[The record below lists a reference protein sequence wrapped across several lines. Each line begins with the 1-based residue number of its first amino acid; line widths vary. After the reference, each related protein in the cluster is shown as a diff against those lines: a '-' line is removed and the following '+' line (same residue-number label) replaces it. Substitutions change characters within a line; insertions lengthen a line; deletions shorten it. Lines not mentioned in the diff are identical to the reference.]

1 MQETGRNYTKKAL
14 NILKLQCLLENIKA
28 ADPNL
33 GVGHTIT
40 EKLYKKLQDRNAE
53 GGVCYN
59 QPQYS
64 ESSHNKTYTFKE
76 VRSLERYKPM

>member
-1 MQETGRNYTKKAL
+1 MHMQETGRNYTKKAL

-40 EKLYKKLQDRNAE
+40 EKLYKKIT
-53 GGVCYN
+53 G
-59 QPQYS
+59 
-64 ESSHNKTYTFKE
+64 
-76 VRSLERYKPM
+76 

>member
-40 EKLYKKLQDRNAE
+40 EKLYKKNYRIGMQ
-53 GGVCYN
+53 
-59 QPQYS
+59 
-64 ESSHNKTYTFKE
+64 KE
-76 VRSLERYKPM
+76 VCAIINLNTLKAHTTKHTHLRKSEA

>member
-1 MQETGRNYTKKAL
+1 MLDSVTFAYAGNGEEMGRYCTGKAL

-40 EKLYKKLQDRNAE
+40 EKVYKKIT
-53 GGVCYN
+53 G
-59 QPQYS
+59 
-64 ESSHNKTYTFKE
+64 
-76 VRSLERYKPM
+76 